1 MESWRNSRLVFLLIG
16 LPPTFWLVF
25 FFLAPLAIIAA
36 FSFGEKVGVIDIEVT
51 GTLDSYWRIF
61 ECVPVPGSEGC
72 TRVYLTIF
80 WKSLWEA
87 GLTTLICILIGFPLA
102 LMISF
107 ASPKWK
113 PWLLLLIVLPFWT
126 NLLIR
131 TYALIVML
139 RGNGFINKG
148 LEAAWNGADWV
159 TFGALGNF
167 TPLEMMNTDFAVVF
181 GMVYVFLP
189 FTVLPLYAAL
199 ERLDHSF
206 IEASLDLG
214 AGHLRAF
221 WTVIVPLA
229 MPGIA
234 SALIITFIPALGTFL
249 QPDLLGGTDSS
260 LIANIIE
267 RQFRSANDWPFGAAL
282 SLMLLYI
289 TFIAIALQA
298 FFSRRRQQRGRE
310 I

>member
-1 MESWRNSRLVFLLIG
+1 MESWRNNRLVFFLIG

-25 FFLAPLAIIAA
+25 FFLAPLAIVFA
-36 FSFGEKVGVIDIEVT
+36 FSFGEKEGIVGINVT
-51 GTLDSYWRIF
+51 WTLDNYARTF
-61 ECVPVPGSEGC
+61 ECVAIAGQEGC
-72 TRVYLTIF
+72 NQVYLTIF
-80 WKSLWEA
+80 WKSVWEA
-87 GLTTLICILIGFPLA
+87 GLTTVICLLVGFPIA
-102 LMISF
+102 FMISF
-107 ASPKWK
+107 ASKRWK

-148 LEAAWNGADWV
+148 LEGIWDGVNWV
-159 TFGALGNF
+159 IGGALGDF

-199 ERLDHSF
+199 ERLDHSY

-214 AGHLRAF
+214 AGQLRSF
-221 WTVIVPLA
+221 FTVVVPLA
-229 MPGIA
+229 APGIA
-234 SALIITFIPALGTFL
+234 SAIVITFIPALGTFL
-249 QPDLLGGTDSS
+249 QPDLLGGTDSA

-267 RQFRSANDWPFGAAL
+267 RQFRSANDWPFGSAL
-282 SLMLLYI
+282 SFLLLYI
-289 TFIAIALQA
+289 TFFAIALQSLA
-298 FFSRRRQQRGRE
+298 GRRRNKRGVR
-310 I
+310 